1 MQEKSLMDQLYDK
14 MLNEQEKY
22 REWLLQQTPEE
33 ILEHTFEY
41 TIRNDILLSIS
52 ENDLTDEQAKALLS
66 SESPLAEIYR
76 DYSKVDTDHMEILFQ
91 CIENRAQSELYLS
104 PLKANV
110 ACRDAI
116 ENAISD
122 SYRDNRLNREGAA
135 KVLEQYGVERVFYVL
150 ANTVQQNLLDG
161 RYSFS
166 NKTWAKT
173 FPFDQTH
180 NRRYVIS
187 SVHPGL
193 VNLFIDQVKDIV
205 QEQVNSLKSEKIT
218 LDDIETCMNSV
229 RLKHYGLEGVEITE
243 EDYQTVLERVIS
255 SGKDLESIVDEYLG
269 EIREVLDSG
278 LEDGFEE
285 DMPYDVSYEQTKKPM
300 LNELINSAAKERK
313 EPEKSF
319 DRQEPV
325 K

>member
-14 MLNEQEKY
+14 MVNEQEKY

-33 ILEHTFEY
+33 ILDHTFEY

-52 ENDLTDEQAKALLS
+52 ENDLTDQQAKALLS
-66 SESPLAEIYR
+66 SESPLGEIYR
-76 DYSKVDTDHMEILFQ
+76 DYTKVETHHMEILSH
-91 CIENRAQSELYLS
+91 CIENRANDVIERNWNRNIAQVPVYQASPKVARENDELGLYRDS
-104 PLKANV
+104 IRTNV

-122 SYRDNRLNREGAA
+122 SYRNNRLNQEGAL
-135 KVLEQYGVERVFYVL
+135 KVLEQYGAERVFYVL
-150 ANTVQQNLLDG
+150 ANTVQLHPHDG
-161 RYSFS
+161 RISSENKVWASNFS
-166 NKTWAKT
+166 I
-173 FPFDQTH
+173 DQTH
-180 NRRYVIS
+180 NREYNLA

-193 VNLFIDQVKDIV
+193 VNIFINQVKEIV
-205 QEQVNSLKSEKIT
+205 QEQA
-218 LDDIETCMNSV
+218 
-229 RLKHYGLEGVEITE
+229 
-243 EDYQTVLERVIS
+243 
-255 SGKDLESIVDEYLG
+255 
-269 EIREVLDSG
+269 
-278 LEDGFEE
+278 
-285 DMPYDVSYEQTKKPM
+285 KKPM